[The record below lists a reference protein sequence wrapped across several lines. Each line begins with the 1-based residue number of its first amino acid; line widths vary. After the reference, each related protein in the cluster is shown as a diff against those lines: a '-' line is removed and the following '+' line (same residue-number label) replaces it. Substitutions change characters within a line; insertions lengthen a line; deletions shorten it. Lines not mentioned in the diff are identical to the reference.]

1 MNVPNSHLLG
11 WALLA
16 KVSLAGPLTWSY
28 ETFLSIDTVPF
39 IAISF
44 TD

>member
-1 MNVPNSHLLG
+1 MNVPNSYLLG

-16 KVSLAGPLTWSY
+16 KVSLAGPLTWSC
-28 ETFLSIDTVPF
+28 ETFLSVDTVAF
-39 IAISF
+39 IAILF